1 MHAVQHS
8 REAGNFELSRTIPA
22 SQSKVYTYNTG
33 YVSGGTHT
41 ADRLISRGGN
51 KTRVEYTGGIRRI
64 HQPRRIHGRY
74 THAYTHTNTDMHT
87 SKSEQG
93 KEGERVRRARVS
105 IGYNSRVPR
114 EMPQPLITMHD
125 HEAHIAP
132 PTLAPSSRCCC
143 YCFLCCWD

>member
-93 KEGERVRRARVS
+93 KEGERVRRARV
-105 IGYNSRVPR
+105 
-114 EMPQPLITMHD
+114 T
-125 HEAHIAP
+125 AHMA
-132 PTLAPSSRCCC
+132 TGARARFACRNCSSFAGKSKNFVQR
-143 YCFLCCWD
+143 FLNRTRPVE